1 MQQCSTQQL
10 VHFLFYYLFIFFN
23 SIFFFF
29 LLNLE
34 ISLPGFLSLSY
45 EDQIRQE
52 RQISQGGAG
61 VLYEGTLLDPQLIQK
76 YNCHKVAIK
85 MIPRS
90 FSSFFF
96 FSIALLMSPS

>member
-1 MQQCSTQQL
+1 MLQCSTQQL
-10 VHFLFYYLFIFFN
+10 VHYLFLDLFIFFRQL
-23 SIFFFF
+23 IFLSFFY
-29 LLNLE
+29 NLE

-85 MIPRS
+85 MIQRS
-90 FSSFFF
+90 FSFFLSFY
-96 FSIALLMSPS
+96 L